1 MILYTLLESV
11 TDVQGVKNIF
21 QSLLRHMI
29 YSIILPQVDDALHPF
44 LGSMADVQGGKNI
57 FYSLLMHMIYSTI
70 LPQVGDALHPCRIN
84 CWCAWG

>member
-29 YSIILPQVDDALHPF
+29 YSIILPQVDDTLHPF
-44 LGSMADVQGGKNI
+44 
-57 FYSLLMHMIYSTI
+57 
-70 LPQVGDALHPCRIN
+70 
-84 CWCAWG
+84 